1 MVVMLVITIY
11 NIYAEPTDSQGAT
24 ESASK
29 DEAIPDV
36 EQLRKVNTF
45 LPNLTNS
52 ILHFWSKRPRQIFLT
67 SLAKS
72 L

>member
-45 LPNLTNS
+45 LPN
-52 ILHFWSKRPRQIFLT
+52 HFWSKRPRQIFLT